1 MNLTQLRSFHAVASA
16 GGFVAG
22 ASALRVSQPTLTAQI
37 KALEAEFGVELFYRR
52 NRRSEL
58 TPSGRDLHAITQR
71 LFAEEQ
77 EAREFLSAAK
87 GLHTGHLRIGAVGP
101 YHVTEMLA
109 AFNQNYPGITLSM
122 SIGNSSEVQHDLLDY
137 KSDVAVLAHIDP
149 DERLI
154 AMPYRRH
161 PVLVFMS
168 ADHRLARRRSVRM
181 AELAGEPFVAR
192 ELGST
197 TRRAFEAAAEVKG
210 VVLRTIIEIGS
221 REAIREAVLRG
232 IGIGYVS
239 EAEFIP
245 DARLSAVRIADAEI
259 YTAAHVVVL
268 RERQHSRIIKAFLDV
283 VHGTLQASST
293 ASGWKS
299 AAPESSKSTVRARTS
314 RSARRRD

>member
-1 MNLTQLRSFHAVASA
+1 MNLTQLRSFHAVANA

-22 ASALRVSQPTLTAQI
+22 ASTLNVSQPTLTAQI

-109 AFNQNYPGITLSM
+109 AFNQRHPGITLSM
-122 SIGNSSEVQHDLLDY
+122 SMGNSSEVQHDLLDY

-154 AMPYRRH
+154 AIPYRRH

-181 AELAGEPFVAR
+181 AELDGEPFVAR

-197 TRRAFEAAAEVKG
+197 TRRAFEAAAEAKG
-210 VVLRTIIEIGS
+210 VNLRTIIEIGS
-221 REAIREAVLRG
+221 REAIREAVIRG

-259 YTAAHVVVL
+259 FTAAHVVVL

-283 VHGTLQASST
+283 VHGTLQA
-293 ASGWKS
+293 
-299 AAPESSKSTVRARTS
+299 TS
-314 RSARRRD
+314 RA

>member
-22 ASALRVSQPTLTAQI
+22 ASLLNVSQPTLTAQI
-37 KALEAEFGVELFYRR
+37 KALETEFGVELFYRR

-109 AFNQNYPGITLSM
+109 AFNQRHPGITLSM
-122 SIGNSSEVQHDLLDY
+122 SIGNSSVVQHDLLDY

-154 AMPYRRH
+154 AIPYRRH

-168 ADHRLARRRSVRM
+168 SDHRLARRRSVRM
-181 AELAGEPFVAR
+181 AELDGEAFVAR

-197 TRRAFEAAAEVKG
+197 TRRAFEAAADAKG
-210 VVLRTIIEIGS
+210 VTLRTIIEIGS
-221 REAIREAVLRG
+221 REAIREAVIRG
-232 IGIGYVS
+232 IGMGYVS

-245 DARLSAVRIADAEI
+245 DARLRAVRIVDADI
-259 YTAAHVVVL
+259 VTAAHVVVL

-283 VHGTLQASST
+283 VHGTLQ
-293 ASGWKS
+293 
-299 AAPESSKSTVRARTS
+299 
-314 RSARRRD
+314 D

>member
-1 MNLTQLRSFHAVASA
+1 MNLTQLRSFHAVASS

-22 ASALRVSQPTLTAQI
+22 ASTLNVSQPTLTAQI
-37 KALEAEFGVELFYRR
+37 KALEAEFGIELFYRR

-109 AFNQNYPGITLSM
+109 AFNQRHPGITLSM
-122 SIGNSSEVQHDLLDY
+122 SIGNSSVVQHDLLDY

-154 AMPYRRH
+154 AIPYRRH

-168 ADHRLARRRSVRM
+168 SDHRLARRKSVRM
-181 AELAGEPFVAR
+181 RELAGEPFVAR

-197 TRRAFEAAAEVKG
+197 TRRAFEAAAEEQG
-210 VVLRTIIEIGS
+210 ITLRTIIEIGS

-245 DARLSAVRIADAEI
+245 DPRLSAVRIADAEI
-259 YTAAHVVVL
+259 FTAAHVVVL

-283 VHGTLQASST
+283 VHGALQ
-293 ASGWKS
+293 
-299 AAPESSKSTVRARTS
+299 
-314 RSARRRD
+314 D

>member
-1 MNLTQLRSFHAVASA
+1 MNLTQLRSFHAVASS

-22 ASALRVSQPTLTAQI
+22 ASALNVSQPTLTAQI
-37 KALEAEFGVELFYRR
+37 KALETEFGVELFYRR

-58 TPSGRDLHAITQR
+58 TPSGRDLHAITLR

-109 AFNQNYPGITLSM
+109 AFNQRHPGITLSM
-122 SIGNSSEVQHDLLDY
+122 SIGNSSVVQHDLLDY

-154 AMPYRRH
+154 AIPYRRH
-161 PVLVFMS
+161 PVLVFMP
-168 ADHRLARRRSVRM
+168 ADHRLARRKSVRLQ
-181 AELAGEPFVAR
+181 ELADEPFVAR
-192 ELGST
+192 EMGST
-197 TRRAFEAAAEVKG
+197 TRRAFEAAAAEKG
-210 VVLRTIIEIGS
+210 ITLRTIIEIGS
-221 REAIREAVLRG
+221 REAIREAVIRG

-245 DARLSAVRIADAEI
+245 DPRLRAVRIADASVF
-259 YTAAHVVVL
+259 TAAHVVVL
-268 RERQHSRIIKAFLDV
+268 RERQHGRIIKAFLDV
-283 VHGTLQASST
+283 VHGTLRGNPAHP
-293 ASGWKS
+293 G
-299 AAPESSKSTVRARTS
+299 
-314 RSARRRD
+314 

>member
-1 MNLTQLRSFHAVASA
+1 MHLTQLRSFHAVASS

-22 ASALRVSQPTLTAQI
+22 ASVLNVSQPTLTAQI

-58 TPSGRDLHAITQR
+58 TPSGRDLHAITLR
-71 LFAEEQ
+71 LFAEEK

-87 GLHTGHLRIGAVGP
+87 GLRTGHLRIGAVGP

-109 AFNQNYPGITLSM
+109 AFNQRFPGIALSM
-122 SIGNSSEVQHDLLDY
+122 SIGNSSEVQRDLLNY

-149 DERLI
+149 DPRLI
-154 AMPYRRH
+154 AIPYRRH

-168 ADHRLARRRSVRM
+168 AGHRFARRKSVRLE
-181 AELAGEPFVAR
+181 ELAGEAFVAR

-197 TRRAFEAAAEVKG
+197 TRRAFEAAAEAKG
-210 VVLRTIIEIGS
+210 IALRTIIEIGS
-221 REAIREAVLRG
+221 REAIREAVIRG

-245 DARLSAVRIADAEI
+245 DVRLCAVGIRDAEI
-259 YTAAHVVVL
+259 FTAAHVVFL
-268 RERQHSRIIKAFLDV
+268 REREHGRIVRAFLDV
-283 VHGTLQASST
+283 VRAKLQSPIGASRLGRAGSL
-293 ASGWKS
+293 
-299 AAPESSKSTVRARTS
+299 ESRPRKP
-314 RSARRRD
+314 RSWQRHE

>member
-22 ASALRVSQPTLTAQI
+22 AAVLNVSQPTLTAQI
-37 KALEAEFGVELFYRR
+37 KALETDYGVQLFYRR

-58 TPSGRDLHAITQR
+58 TPTGRDLHAITKR
-71 LFAEEQ
+71 LFAEEH
-77 EAREFLSAAK
+77 EARELLGAAEE
-87 GLHTGHLRIGAVGP
+87 LRTGHLKIGAVGP

-109 AFNQNYPGITLSM
+109 AFNQRYPGITLSM
-122 SIGNSSEVQHDLLDY
+122 SLGNSSEVQRDLLEY
-137 KSDVAVLAHIDP
+137 QSDVSVLAHIDP
-149 DERLI
+149 DSRLLTI
-154 AMPYRRH
+154 PYRRH

-168 ADHRLARRRSVRM
+168 SDHRLAKRKSVRM
-181 AELAGEPFVAR
+181 RELANEPFVAR

-197 TRRAFEAAAEVKG
+197 TRRAFEAAAEAHG
-210 VVLRTIIEIGS
+210 IILRTVIEIGS

-245 DARLSAVRIADAEI
+245 DARLSAVRISDAEI
-259 YTAAHVVVL
+259 FTAAHVVVL

-283 VHGTLQASST
+283 VRDTLLDASSL
-293 ASGWKS
+293 
-299 AAPESSKSTVRARTS
+299 SSLSNARP
-314 RSARRRD
+314 R

>member
-1 MNLTQLRSFHAVASA
+1 MNLTQLRSFHAVASS

-22 ASALRVSQPTLTAQI
+22 ASTLNVSQPTLTAQI

-109 AFNQNYPGITLSM
+109 AFNQRHPGITLSM
-122 SIGNSSEVQHDLLDY
+122 SIGNSSVVQHDLLDY

-154 AMPYRRH
+154 AIPYRRH

-168 ADHRLARRRSVRM
+168 SDHRLARRKSVRM
-181 AELAGEPFVAR
+181 RELAGEPFVAR

-197 TRRAFEAAAEVKG
+197 TRRAFEAAAEEQG
-210 VVLRTIIEIGS
+210 ITLRTIIEIGS

-245 DARLSAVRIADAEI
+245 DPRLSAVRIADAEI
-259 YTAAHVVVL
+259 FTAAHVVVL

-283 VHGTLQASST
+283 VHGALQ
-293 ASGWKS
+293 
-299 AAPESSKSTVRARTS
+299 
-314 RSARRRD
+314 D

>member
-1 MNLTQLRSFHAVASA
+1 MNLTQLRSFHAVASS

-22 ASALRVSQPTLTAQI
+22 ASTLNVSQPTLTAQI

-109 AFNQNYPGITLSM
+109 AFNQRHPGITLSM
-122 SIGNSSEVQHDLLDY
+122 SIGNSSEVQHELLDY

-154 AMPYRRH
+154 ALPYRRH
-161 PVLVFMS
+161 PVLVFMP
-168 ADHRLARRRSVRM
+168 ADHRLARRRRLRM

-197 TRRAFEAAAEVKG
+197 TRRAFEAAAAAKG
-210 VVLRTIIEIGS
+210 ITLRTIIEIGS
-221 REAIREAVLRG
+221 REAIREAVIRG

-245 DARLSAVRIADAEI
+245 DPRLRAVRIADAEI
-259 YTAAHVVVL
+259 FTAAHVVVL

-283 VHGTLQASST
+283 VHDTLQE
-293 ASGWKS
+293 
-299 AAPESSKSTVRARTS
+299 APFT
-314 RSARRRD
+314 